1 MADLTVPVPEDRVP
15 EFYQFFG
22 AWLAGAPAPVAVVGQ
37 HVGNPETDA
46 VPWAKTDED
55 LALAQIVWRKL
66 SDRAKAMFDLLMEHP
81 GAKISGEMIAEKVT
95 IPNGKY
101 GVAGVL
107 AWPGRHCYA
116 VGRLLPVRYEDGP
129 VGGSANY
136 WVEKDVADLFKHA
149 QEEILREQL

>member
-1 MADLTVPVPEDRVP
+1 MADITVPVPEDRIA

-22 AWLAGAPAPVAVVGQ
+22 AWLAGAPTSVVSVGQ
-37 HVGNPETDA
+37 QVGHPETNVVA
-46 VPWAKTDED
+46 WARADED
-55 LALAQIVWRKL
+55 LALAQVVWEKL
-66 SDRAKAMFDLLMEHP
+66 SDRAKAMFDLLTEHP
-81 GAKISGEMIAEKVT
+81 GAKISGEMIAEKVD

-116 VGRLLPVRYEDGP
+116 VGRVLPVRYEDGP

-136 WVEKDVADLFKHA
+136 WIEKEVADLFKQA
-149 QEEILREQL
+149 KDEIQRKQL